1 MGKEIE
7 PSTKNKSDLSGLSLA
22 FWLNFLFSVLEVI
35 GGLLTNST
43 AIIADAFHDF
53 MDAGAIG
60 LALLM
65 EKVSK
70 KERTT
75 KFSYGFKRFSL
86 LSAIGLSVF
95 LLIGSVTM
103 VFAAY
108 NSFIEPKE
116 VHSMGM
122 FGLAVLGLAINS
134 FAFLRIKSGGRHSH
148 DHAHAHS
155 HSHSGPNQNSRSIML
170 HLLEDV
176 LGWAAVLVG
185 ALIIHFTSW
194 SWVDGVLTIGI
205 ALFIGF
211 NATKNLISTLKVML
225 QAVPEGIDVDKL
237 EAALKDIKGVVDI
250 HDVHVWSLDGSYNVG
265 SVHAVVDPLTAKSKR
280 DMLQTIFKVM
290 KQQNIQHP
298 TVQIEETAEDC
309 EHITAD

>member
-7 PSTKNKSDLSGLSLA
+7 PATKSKSDLSGLSLA

-86 LSAIGLSVF
+86 LSAIGLSTF
-95 LLIGSVTM
+95 LLVGSVTM
-103 VFAAY
+103 MFAAY
-108 NSFIEPKE
+108 KSFIDPKE

-122 FGLAVLGLAINS
+122 FGLAILGLAINS
-134 FAFLRIKSGGRHSH
+134 FAFLRIKNGGGHGH
-148 DHAHAHS
+148 NHG
-155 HSHSGPNQNSRSIML
+155 HSGPNQNSRSIML

-185 ALIIHFTSW
+185 ALIIHFTGW
-194 SWVDGVLTIGI
+194 NWVDGVLTIGI

-211 NATKNLISTLKVML
+211 NATKNLTSTLKVML

-250 HDVHVWSLDGSYNVG
+250 HDAHVWSLDGSYNVG

-309 EHITAD
+309 EHIMTTDELLK